1 MAILGEDLYKKEEEE
16 IRLKEEKRIKFE
28 DLYRETWLAQ
38 NKKDIKM
45 KPELKFRQVF
55 KGKKF
60 GYQKPLSRN
69 AIMINNLLKENKSSK
84 YIAKTMGE
92 NLQFI
97 ENIIDKYNLP
107 RD

>member
-69 AIMINNLLKENKSSK
+69 AVMINNLLKEDKSPK